1 MAKENLKLDYE
12 FELQPN
18 IGKDVV
24 KVNVLQPN
32 LIIMLYVEGGGLIFL
47 RKGESYITD
56 KPKIMKLDKFVFK
69 NKTEMFEKVNQML
82 TVLQT

>member
-12 FELQPN
+12 FELQPK

-56 KPKIMKLDKFVFK
+56 KPKIMKLDKFYFN
-69 NKTEMFEKVNQML
+69 NKTEMFEKVNQAISIL
-82 TVLQT
+82 S